1 MTQVPL
7 TRRQFAQILLVGGIG
22 LAFVGCKAAPQRVL
36 APQWWVELHGNGRI
50 LMLTSRVEM
59 GQGAHTGLRTLL
71 AEELDV
77 DPRRI
82 EIVQVPSDPRFG
94 MILTGGSYT
103 VAGWQ
108 DRMRRAGATARSMLL
123 QAAATRWT
131 VPITELSTFDAEITH
146 RPTGRKIAY
155 NELVDEAAA
164 LTPPAAEAVS
174 LKTPETWRYIGRPG
188 RVAHHEEIIAGRAAY
203 GIDKRLPGLCFAVL
217 VRAPVLG
224 AKLARFDDSAAL
236 RTPGFIATVAQPGNA
251 WPSTDHVRDAV
262 AVVAEDSWSAQRA
275 REALRVEWTQPSTV
289 TPSPLEALAR
299 LCNEP
304 GIVSLERGQIDGGRT
319 IAAEY
324 RQPFLA
330 HVPMEPPNATAHIVD
345 DRIEV
350 WCGNQRQ
357 TRLKDAI
364 VRELGFAPEKVV
376 VHSCLIGGSFGRR
389 LEIDYGLE
397 AARLAKSLR
406 RPVQVLWTREDD
418 VQFGLYR
425 SASVHRL
432 RARID
437 ASRRLVSFEH
447 RCAAESVLRQQ
458 EPSQIDAAGADW
470 TIATPLVSLLYDVP
484 NIRIEHRAAK
494 PMTPCAW
501 WRGTYWNNVT
511 TAVEC
516 FMDEAAQQCGHDP
529 LEFRLRH
536 LHAQPQSFVVN
547 AETRVTFDP
556 KRMRQVLTSLAD
568 RAGWR
573 RPPDKDVVRGLACG
587 IYDSPECHAAVI
599 TEMTLRDGTPTLLKA
614 TVAVDVGTVINPGI
628 VEAQAISGFVMG
640 ASAALHERVSLQGGA
655 VEQRSFADYRLLRMN
670 ECPSVEVVLV
680 PSDSGI
686 CGIGE
691 IVTPAAMAAVSNAA
705 SRLLGRRIRTW
716 PILGA

>member
-7 TRRQFAQILLVGGIG
+7 TRRQFARMLLVGGVG
-22 LAFVGCKAAPQRVL
+22 LAFVGCKAAPERVL
-36 APQWWVELHGNGRI
+36 APQWWVELHGDGRI
-50 LMLTSRVEM
+50 LMLTSCVEM

-77 DPRRI
+77 GPDRI

-94 MILTGGSYT
+94 RILTGGSYT

-108 DRMRRAGATARSMLL
+108 ERMRRAGATARLMLL

-131 VPITELSTFDAEITH
+131 VPVAELSTLDAEITH

-155 NELVDEAAA
+155 KELADEAAA
-164 LTPPAAEAVS
+164 LTPPAAGAVS
-174 LKTPETWRYIGRPG
+174 LKRAETWRYIGRPG

-217 VRAPVLG
+217 VRAPVPG

-236 RTPGFIATVAQPGNA
+236 RTPGFIATVAQRGNA
-251 WPSTDHVRDAV
+251 WPSTDHLRDAV

-275 REALRVEWTQPSTV
+275 REALRVEWTQPSSIA
-289 TPSPLEALAR
+289 PSPLETLTQ
-299 LCNEP
+299 LCSEP
-304 GIVSLERGQIDGGRT
+304 GIVSLARGEIDGGAT
-319 IAAEY
+319 IEAEY

-330 HVPMEPPNATAHIVD
+330 HAPMEPPNATARIVD

-389 LEIDYGLE
+389 LEIDYGFE

-437 ASRRLVSFEH
+437 ANRKLVSFEH

-470 TIATPLVSLLYDVP
+470 TIAAPLVSLLYDVP
-484 NIRIEHRAAK
+484 SVRIEHHAAK

-516 FMDEAAQQCGHDP
+516 FMDEAAQRCDEDP

-536 LHAQPQSFVVN
+536 LHTQPQSFVVN
-547 AETRVTFDP
+547 AGTRVTFDP
-556 KRMRQVLTSLAD
+556 KRMRQVLTSLAEH
-568 RAGWR
+568 AGWR
-573 RPPDKDVVRGLACG
+573 RPPGKSVVRGLACG

-599 TEMTLRDGTPTLLKA
+599 TEMTLREGTPTLLKA

-640 ASAALHERVSLQGGA
+640 ASAALHERISLQDGT

-670 ECPSVEVVLV
+670 ECPSVDVVLV

-705 SRLLGRRIRTW
+705 SRLLGRRVRTW
-716 PILGA
+716 PVLGA